1 MNRQAQIFATC
12 FGWALA
18 AASVAQAA
26 PGDRQVYDEAIA
38 RASRVCPDHSPERT
52 GPGIRSIPVA
62 ALRVIEQRNYTLC
75 PDRRLDSQTP
85 VVWYGREGVFA
96 WNPGARGA
104 VKLLAGKAAA
114 YAKDK
119 SFPSQTVVWK
129 PNGKLAEGA
138 LVPAFRGRLV
148 R

>member
-1 MNRQAQIFATC
+1 MNRQSQIFAT
-12 FGWALA
+12 GLGLAMA
-18 AASVAQAA
+18 AASAAQAA
-26 PGDRQVYDEAIA
+26 PGDRQVYEAAIA

-52 GPGIRSIPVA
+52 GPGIKGIPVA

-96 WNPGARGA
+96 WNPAARGSA
-104 VKLLAGKAAA
+104 KLLAGKAAA
-114 YAKDK
+114 YAKDQ

-138 LVPAFRGRLV
+138 LVPAFRGRMV